1 MKGTTSRRSGESEP
15 KGHARGTA
23 TKGHARGTATK
34 VVLFMLTRENEAQCR

>member
-15 KGHARGTA
+15 
-23 TKGHARGTATK
+23 KGHARGTATK